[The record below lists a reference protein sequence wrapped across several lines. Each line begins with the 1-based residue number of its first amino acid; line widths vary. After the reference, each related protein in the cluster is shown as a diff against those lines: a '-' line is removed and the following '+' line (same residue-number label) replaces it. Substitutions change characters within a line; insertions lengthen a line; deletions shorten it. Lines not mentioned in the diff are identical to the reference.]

1 MNYLK
6 LFENFEDIDLKITEL
21 DDWIESHRDH
31 ISFDTLK
38 DKLKDLFQFKD
49 YEITQTEVFKPD
61 SGGDDY
67 GENWGKYL
75 VAFRYKDQD
84 LMLIY
89 LSSDMS
95 YDFGKNATEFEG
107 QPKNKTV
114 NAPYGGGVRFFFDRT
129 IL

>member
-6 LFENFEDIDLKITEL
+6 LFENFEDIDIKITEL
-21 DDWIESHRDH
+21 DDWIELNRDY
-31 ISFDTLK
+31 IPFDTLE

-49 YEITQTEVFKPD
+49 YEITRTDVLKPD

-67 GENWGKYL
+67 GENWSKYL
-75 VAFRYKDQD
+75 VSFRYKDRD

-89 LSSDMS
+89 LNSDMS
-95 YDFGKNATEFEG
+95 YDFGKNAIEFEN
-107 QPKNKTV
+107 QPKDKTV
-114 NAPYGGGVRFFFDRT
+114 NAPYGGGTRFFFDRT